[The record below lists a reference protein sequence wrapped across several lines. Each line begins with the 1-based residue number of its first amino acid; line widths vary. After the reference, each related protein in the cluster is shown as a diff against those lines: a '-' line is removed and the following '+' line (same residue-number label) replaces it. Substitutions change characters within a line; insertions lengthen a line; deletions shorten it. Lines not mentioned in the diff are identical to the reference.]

1 MVRGLRL
8 ELNSRLRLSPP
19 QVLVVG
25 FGALI
30 LIGTILLT
38 LPIATASGKPT
49 TLVDALFTATSA
61 VCITGLVVV
70 DTATYWSRFGQVVIL
85 ALFQVGG
92 IGFMTLS
99 SLAAILLGRRIFLH
113 ERMVIK
119 EALNQVSLEGVVRLT
134 RAVVVMTVL
143 SEGAG
148 ALLLTLRWWN
158 SYSPGEAIFRAV
170 FHAVSAFSSAGFDLS
185 GDYRSLTAFRSDF
198 VVNLVLSTLFILGG
212 LGFAVI
218 VECLNWHRGHPLSL
232 HSRLVL
238 KTTAILIVFGTLFIL
253 LVEGRNPATLA
264 DASWKTKVLA
274 SYFQAVTPRT
284 AGFNTLPISALR
296 PATLLL
302 IMLFMFIG
310 ASPGGTGGGIKTT
323 TFVTLLLTV
332 MATVRGK
339 ERTEVGGRCIPAWQ
353 VAKSMAIAFISL
365 CLILG
370 ATTVLLLSEGK
381 EFLPTL
387 FEVVSAF
394 GTVGLTMGLT
404 TELSV
409 LGRLVI
415 TAVMFAGRVGP
426 LTMVLALA
434 HQQYPKSV
442 RFPEESIIVG

>member
-1 MVRGLRL
+1 M
-8 ELNSRLRLSPP
+8 
-19 QVLVVG
+19 
-25 FGALI
+25 
-30 LIGTILLT
+30 GTIVVLLR
-38 LPIATASGKPT
+38 
-49 TLVDALFTATSA
+49 FA
-61 VCITGLVVV
+61 VICCEPGLVH
-70 DTATYWSRFGQVVIL
+70 T
-85 ALFQVGG
+85 
-92 IGFMTLS
+92 
-99 SLAAILLGRRIFLH
+99 
-113 ERMVIK
+113 
-119 EALNQVSLEGVVRLT
+119 
-134 RAVVVMTVL
+134 
-143 SEGAG
+143 
-148 ALLLTLRWWN
+148 
-158 SYSPGEAIFRAV
+158 
-170 FHAVSAFSSAGFDLS
+170 FH
-185 GDYRSLTAFRSDF
+185 
-198 VVNLVLSTLFILGG
+198 LGG